1 MTFIGELTGSSPD
14 LKISL
19 YKWNAKFFVKFE
31 TPDLEQVYK
40 IPEMDASEAEIREMI
55 DAGFI
60 QKVILRFREMY
71 ADISEIY

>member
-1 MTFIGELTGSSPD
+1 MYFIGELTGSSPD

-19 YKWNAKFFVKFE
+19 YKWNTKFFVKFE

-40 IPEMDASEAEIREMI
+40 IPEMDASEVEIREMI
-55 DAGFI
+55 NEGFI

-71 ADISEIY
+71 ADVSEIY

>member
-1 MTFIGELTGSSPD
+1 MYFIGELSGSSPD
-14 LKISL
+14 MKISL

-40 IPEMDASEAEIREMI
+40 ISEMDASEVSIREMI
-55 DAGFI
+55 DDIFI

-71 ADISEIY
+71 ADMGEIF

>member
-1 MTFIGELTGSSPD
+1 MYFIGELDGSSPE

-40 IPEMDASEAEIREMI
+40 ISEMDANEATVREMI
-55 DAGFI
+55 DDIFI
-60 QKVILRFREMY
+60 QKVIKRFHEMY
-71 ADISEIY
+71 EDIGELL

>member
-40 IPEMDASEAEIREMI
+40 IPEMEASEADIREMI
-55 DAGFI
+55 DENFI
-60 QKVILRFREMY
+60 KKVILRFREMY

>member
-40 IPEMDASEAEIREMI
+40 ISEMEASEPEIREMI
-55 DAGFI
+55 NEGFI

>member
-1 MTFIGELTGSSPD
+1 MTFVGELKGSSPD

-55 DAGFI
+55 SKEFI

>member
-1 MTFIGELTGSSPD
+1 MYFIGELAGSSLD

-40 IPEMDASEAEIREMI
+40 IAEMDASETEIREMI
-55 DAGFI
+55 TEEFI

>member
-19 YKWNAKFFVKFE
+19 FKWNAKFFVKFE

-40 IPEMDASEAEIREMI
+40 IPEMDASEVEIREMI
-55 DAGFI
+55 SEGFI

>member
-19 YKWNAKFFVKFE
+19 YKWNGKFFVKFE

-40 IPEMDASEAEIREMI
+40 IAEMDASEANIREMI
-55 DAGFI
+55 DEGFI
-60 QKVILRFREMY
+60 KKVILRFREMY

>member
-1 MTFIGELTGSSPD
+1 MTFIGELSGSSPD

-40 IPEMDASEAEIREMI
+40 IPEMDASEADIREMI
-55 DAGFI
+55 TKEFI

>member
-1 MTFIGELTGSSPD
+1 MYFIGEMTGSSPD

-55 DAGFI
+55 NELFI

>member
-1 MTFIGELTGSSPD
+1 MTFVGELTGSSPD

-40 IPEMDASEAEIREMI
+40 IPEMDASEAEIRKMI
-55 DAGFI
+55 SKEFI

>member
-1 MTFIGELTGSSPD
+1 MYFIGELAGSSPD

-40 IPEMDASEAEIREMI
+40 IAEMDASEAEIRVMVN
-55 DAGFI
+55 DDFI
-60 QKVILRFREMY
+60 QKVIKRFQEMY
-71 ADISEIY
+71 ADIADIF

>member
-40 IPEMDASEAEIREMI
+40 ISEIDASETEIREMVT
-55 DAGFI
+55 DAFI

-71 ADISEIY
+71 GDISEIY

>member
-1 MTFIGELTGSSPD
+1 MYFIGEISGSSPD

-40 IPEMDASEAEIREMI
+40 ISEMEASESEIREMI
-55 DAGFI
+55 TEAFI

-71 ADISEIY
+71 ADVSEMY

>member
-1 MTFIGELTGSSPD
+1 MYFIGEIEGSSPD

-40 IPEMDASEAEIREMI
+40 IPEMDASEVEIRSMI
-55 DAGFI
+55 NEGFI
-60 QKVILRFREMY
+60 QKVIKRFQEMY
-71 ADISEIY
+71 ADIGEIY

>member
-1 MTFIGELTGSSPD
+1 MYFIGELSGSSPD

-40 IPEMDASEAEIREMI
+40 IAEMDASEAEIRKMVN
-55 DAGFI
+55 DNFI
-60 QKVILRFREMY
+60 QKVILRFQEMY
-71 ADISEIY
+71 SDISDIY

>member
-40 IPEMDASEAEIREMI
+40 IPEMDASEVEIREMI
-55 DAGFI
+55 DEGFI

>member
-1 MTFIGELTGSSPD
+1 MYFIGELNGSSPE

-40 IPEMDASEAEIREMI
+40 ISEMDANEATVREMI
-55 DAGFI
+55 DETFI
-60 QKVILRFREMY
+60 QKVIKRFHEMY
-71 ADISEIY
+71 QDIGELL

>member
-1 MTFIGELTGSSPD
+1 MTFIGELSGSSPD

-55 DAGFI
+55 DKTFI

>member
-40 IPEMDASEAEIREMI
+40 ILEMDASEAEIREMI
-55 DAGFI
+55 DEGFI

>member
-1 MTFIGELTGSSPD
+1 MTFIGELSGSSPD

-55 DAGFI
+55 DEGFI

>member
-55 DAGFI
+55 DEGFI

>member
-1 MTFIGELTGSSPD
+1 MTFVGELTGSSPD

-55 DAGFI
+55 SKEFI